1 MTTNRAQTCSEVRL
15 ALGRPADFGVLDQ
28 ANGEVVHQVVSH
40 DGPAVIRGC
49 PGSGRTS
56 VAIEVAHQLRE
67 KLGGDVFILAP
78 DRLRVDLLQ
87 SAGEHALPGIV
98 RPVRTPVALA
108 YSFVSKWYVE
118 RKDPQPAPQLLTG
131 AQEDLALAEAIE
143 AQLVEWP
150 ESLNDALGMPEFR
163 MQIRNLM
170 ARAREAGWDGHKLE
184 SVGHD
189 LEREIWVATGRLMQ
203 IWQEQSLR
211 ESGDTVSHFESAE
224 LQERAAQIITRWHE
238 DAGSEAVVANLGAP
252 AAVVV
257 DDLQDCT
264 RATLSLLEALHA
276 VGTRVVVTA
285 DSDVAVSV
293 YRGGEPHLDVRFAD
307 RLGAKS
313 FYLGPTHRG
322 NQTLRAVV
330 QRVSEQTT
338 VRHDARHRLMGAVDS
353 REDSS
358 GLSVNT
364 YGSAA
369 QEANA
374 IARMIT
380 RYQLGRG
387 LGISRSVPLDRQVV
401 ITRNSADVKRL
412 HFSLMRNGIE
422 STIRSRATVYAA
434 NQTTSILLLLL
445 SSDPFGPTDFELFD
459 RLLRSPLVNA
469 HTAKLRKLSDVYR
482 ARIDA
487 DVKSVLQMCE
497 DLASDKPEVQA
508 LKEYVRKVGLAE
520 VLDDVTKAFDL
531 LKLGRKVRSE
541 SPQIALWELWEL
553 ADVTE
558 EWRQRAIRPGT
569 DSAVFDER
577 LDAVVSLFRS
587 ADVWQQRNPGA
598 SAEHF
603 SSEFLS
609 QRLPTDTL
617 AQTGKRPI
625 GVQILTVSEAVG
637 QEWDVVYLASMQDGT
652 WPNLALRDQ
661 LSQAGDIA
669 QLRSLS
675 PHEWANQ
682 KSWNTG
688 RARRKARLTEEYRQ
702 LAAAVSRAKSALH
715 VSAVQNEDDVPSQ
728 FVYRLAKWVGTPLID
743 GYHLPVTPVP
753 SGIDT
758 RSLVGTLRQ
767 KLAQR
772 LVEDDAHLYASLLA
786 LLALA
791 GIDQAN
797 PRVWN
802 GVGGLTPT
810 ADESKQM
817 VTLSPS
823 QIETLIDC
831 PAKWF
836 LTRHGGSVPA
846 SEAILTGNLVHK
858 LAEEWSEADFE
869 ELKSHLDE
877 LWDDEYFDRETSLG
891 MAEYESTLEKV
902 KKLADYLEAWKGKTV
917 DIEHPFA
924 QVVDIG
930 GTKLRIAGRIDRL
943 EHTEDGVVVTDIK
956 TGRVPSQKE
965 TQNHLQLAAYQFAL
979 NARGENVQKARLLA
993 LREKSPDKYIQHS
1006 LFNKGERKD
1015 SDPVVSDQRERLA
1028 EVIKLAAEIAAG
1040 NTFLATPN
1048 ANICRSCP
1056 VKNICPAQDEGR
1068 RTL

>member
-1 MTTNRAQTCSEVRL
+1 MTTIHAQTRSGVRL
-15 ALGRPADFGVLDQ
+15 ALGRPADFGELDQ
-28 ANGEVVHQVVSH
+28 ANRQVVRQVVSH

-56 VAIEVAHQLRE
+56 VALAVARELRE
-67 KLGGDVFILAP
+67 KLGGDVFIVTP

-87 SAGEHALPGIV
+87 SAGEQALPGIV

-108 YSFVSKWYVE
+108 YSFVSRWYVE
-118 RKDPQPAPQLLTG
+118 RKDPLPAPQLLTG
-131 AQEDLALAEAIE
+131 AQEDLELAEAIE
-143 AQLVEWP
+143 AELVEWP
-150 ESLNDALGMPEFR
+150 QSLTDALEMPEFR

-184 SVGHD
+184 SVGRD
-189 LEREIWVATGRLMQ
+189 LGREIWVSTGRLMQ
-203 IWQEQSLR
+203 IWQEQAQR
-211 ESGDTVSHFESAE
+211 ESGDVGKRFESAE
-224 LQERAAQIITRWHE
+224 LQERAAQIIMRWQE
-238 DAGSEAVVANLGAP
+238 DAQDEGVVANLDAP

-276 VGTRVVVTA
+276 VGTRLVVTA

-293 YRGGEPHLDVRFAD
+293 YRGGEPHLDVRFSD
-307 RLGAKS
+307 RLGAES
-313 FYLGPTHRG
+313 FSLGPTHRG
-322 NQTLRAVV
+322 NQKLRAVV
-330 QRVSEQTT
+330 QRATEQTT

-353 REDSS
+353 SEDNS

-387 LGISRSVPLDRQVV
+387 PGISEPVPLDQQVI

-434 NQTTSILLLLL
+434 NQTTAILLFLLN
-445 SSDPFGPTDFELFD
+445 SDPFGPTDSELFD

-482 ARIDA
+482 ARIDP
-487 DVKSVLQMCE
+487 DVTSILQMCE
-497 DLASDKPEVQA
+497 DLASNRPEIQQ
-508 LKEYVRKVGLAE
+508 LKDRARNVGLAE
-520 VLDDVTKAFDL
+520 VLDDVMKAFSL
-531 LKLGRKVRSE
+531 LKLGRKVCGE
-541 SPQIALWELWEL
+541 SPQIALWKLWEL
-553 ADVTE
+553 AGVCDD
-558 EWRQRAIRPGT
+558 WRQRAIRPGT

-598 SAEHF
+598 SAQQF
-603 SSEFLS
+603 ASELLA
-609 QRLPTDTL
+609 QRLPTDNL
-617 AQTGKRPI
+617 AQVGRRPI

-675 PHEWANQ
+675 PQEWANQ
-682 KSWNTG
+682 ESWNTG
-688 RARRKARLTEEYRQ
+688 RARRKAALTEEYRQ

-715 VSAVQNEDDVPSQ
+715 VSAVQNEDAVPSQ
-728 FVYRLAKWVGTPLID
+728 FVYRLAKWVETPLID

-753 SGIDT
+753 AGIDT
-758 RSLVGTLRQ
+758 RSLVGALRQ

-772 LVEDDAHLYASLLA
+772 LEEDDAQLYAGLLA
-786 LLALA
+786 LLARA
-791 GIDQAN
+791 GVDQAN

-802 GVGGLTPT
+802 GVGGLTP
-810 ADESKQM
+810 AVDEAGQM

-831 PAKWF
+831 PARWF
-836 LTRHGGSVPA
+836 LSRHGGSVPP

-858 LAEEWSEADFE
+858 LAEEWPEADFE

-877 LWDDEYFDRETSLG
+877 LWDDEYFDRNTALG

-902 KKLADYLEAWKGKTV
+902 KKLADYLAAWKGKTV

-924 QVVDIG
+924 QVVEID

-956 TGRVPSQKE
+956 TGRVPSQKD

-979 NARGENVQKARLLA
+979 HARGENVQKARLLA
-993 LREKSPDKYIQHS
+993 LKEKSPDKYIQHS
-1006 LFNKGERKD
+1006 LFSEGERTEKE
-1015 SDPVVSDQRERLA
+1015 PPALDQREQLA
-1028 EVIKLAAEIAAG
+1028 QAIKLAAELAAG
-1040 NTFLATPN
+1040 NTFLATPS
-1048 ANICRSCP
+1048 ANTCRSCP